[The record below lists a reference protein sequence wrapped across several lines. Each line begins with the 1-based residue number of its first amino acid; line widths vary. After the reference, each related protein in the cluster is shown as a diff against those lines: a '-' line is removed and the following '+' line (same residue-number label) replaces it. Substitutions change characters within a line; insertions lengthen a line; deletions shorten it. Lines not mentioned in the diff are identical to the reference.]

1 MRNRL
6 ADVVRCRSKGQKR
19 VGPFILEGLIHDA
32 EVVLEQRRPM
42 AIPAVGVRVCLQVA
56 QQLVNQREM
65 MAGHVTRQLCLD
77 RLELHRGGCG
87 HGRDGEI
94 HATKLAPGL
103 RSIPTHD
110 PADQH
115 HHEDDQ
121 RPHAHAANQPGPDSI
136 YPGHHRLCG
145 GRGGVRGIDVTPV
158 RIPETTSLQPRLE
171 RFWPHGVEGHHASKA
186 VEDRQGNDGSQE
198 SRAIAHQAHIM
209 RSRRRI
215 RR

>member
-1 MRNRL
+1 MLVLDRQQKDRPFIIRQLPPGGKLRQESTTLLVVRGEPYPFAVQFRMRNRL

-77 RLELHRGGCG
+77 RLELHRVRCG

-103 RSIPTHD
+103 RSITTHD

-136 YPGHHRLCG
+136 DPGHHRLCG
-145 GRGGVRGIDVTPV
+145 G
-158 RIPETTSLQPRLE
+158 
-171 RFWPHGVEGHHASKA
+171 
-186 VEDRQGNDGSQE
+186 
-198 SRAIAHQAHIM
+198 
-209 RSRRRI
+209 
-215 RR
+215 